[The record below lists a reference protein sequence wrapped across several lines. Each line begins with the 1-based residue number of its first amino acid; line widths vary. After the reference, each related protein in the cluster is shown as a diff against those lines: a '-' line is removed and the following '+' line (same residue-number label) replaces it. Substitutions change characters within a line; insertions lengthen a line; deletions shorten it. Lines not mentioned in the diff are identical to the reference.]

1 MTQADDAA
9 AAGTYQTP
17 FGAERDRREALL
29 GDLPGK
35 LHHEQLESLNRASQV
50 FGTNSQELERHLTRF
65 VGAGVHVHDLPDD
78 FDIEANRLL
87 HNYLAGLATLRDVQ
101 RAIHHKLWPE
111 RFAPDSDT
119 DQRTKWEVEVWDKKV
134 KKLFADDGISFLTNL
149 RNFSMH
155 YSIPPLTLTTR
166 LHSHTG
172 GPVLMENVVALR
184 RDELLKYTRWNGPA
198 RRFISAH
205 DGDIEFLSV
214 VATYSTRVREFYGW
228 FWQQVEDEVRSSL
241 DEFLGK
247 SNEYGHWLKVE
258 HTMPEF
264 GPDGRP
270 VRGSFRRKRAE
281 ARQERAAFGTRGW
294 RLIQPNEDG
303 EWVVGETSWPPL
315 PSGPR

>member
-1 MTQADDAA
+1 MTFSVRSTTSS
-9 AAGTYQTP
+9 G
-17 FGAERDRREALL
+17 R
-29 GDLPGK
+29 
-35 LHHEQLESLNRASQV
+35 
-50 FGTNSQELERHLTRF
+50 NSSH
-65 VGAGVHVHDLPDD
+65 
-78 FDIEANRLL
+78 
-87 HNYLAGLATLRDVQ
+87 
-101 RAIHHKLWPE
+101 
-111 RFAPDSDT
+111 PDSDT

-294 RLIQPNEDG
+294 RLIQPNEHG
-303 EWVVGETSWPPL
+303 EFRWSARPARRRYHLVLAEL
-315 PSGPR
+315 QIPSSDRCNFPFTGRAEGTTHAMTKTNASLIWKIAELLRGP